1 METES
6 KDREMIKAL
15 NQKYKELSKLRIE
28 ESEIAQ
34 KILDK
39 RSEINALETEIWV
52 RKNKIQS
59 FFPGACTSEKHFS
72 ACKCASVPH
81 KRVRAAGCSPFS
93 FRRNALKAFL

>member
-1 METES
+1 METEN

-39 RSEINALETEIWV
+39 RSEINALETTTKNAIQQYEQRSMEISTELKMNTMSWFILP
-52 RKNKIQS
+52 RKMLRN
-59 FFPGACTSEKHFS
+59 
-72 ACKCASVPH
+72 
-81 KRVRAAGCSPFS
+81 RV
-93 FRRNALKAFL
+93 